1 MPITRLGPPG
11 GRYIDNRKNEVY
23 IGIIEE
29 AVAKYDV
36 DRQEILVGMSDIPPS
51 DPTCL
56 VYIQLTTNI
65 VTEYFRKGMKS
76 DGRWVCWNYLAEE
89 ITDNPSLKGTYDLR
103 KGIRYLR

>member
-1 MPITRLGPPG
+1 MAITKLGAPG
-11 GRYIDNRKNEVY
+11 ARYVDNRKNAVY
-23 IGIIEE
+23 TSIIGEMIK
-29 AVAKYDV
+29 KYDV
-36 DRQEILVGMSDIPPS
+36 DREEILVGMSDIPPS

-56 VYIQLTTNI
+56 VYVCLTAFDML
-65 VTEYFRKGMKS
+65 EYFRKGMKS